1 MCLRVKFYPPDP
13 AVLREEITRWDFT
26 QVFHSFIVS
35 CCFNDYRS
43 QLLLYVHTDGVSA
56 QFCYFYFLFLAVM
69 WLFCSRY
76 PQFKVRKSI
85 LILSDIR
92 SCRSIF
98 YITLC
103 NMPLSCIICNIL
115 LRCRGQ
121 STDVQSA
128 SQRRLS
134 VSGNE
139 LKCAAHVVCT

>member
-103 NMPLSCIICNIL
+103 NMPLSWIICNIQYYHAVYVW
-115 LRCRGQ
+115 GQ

-128 SQRRLS
+128 SLTPSEEETVCQR
-134 VSGNE
+134 
-139 LKCAAHVVCT
+139 